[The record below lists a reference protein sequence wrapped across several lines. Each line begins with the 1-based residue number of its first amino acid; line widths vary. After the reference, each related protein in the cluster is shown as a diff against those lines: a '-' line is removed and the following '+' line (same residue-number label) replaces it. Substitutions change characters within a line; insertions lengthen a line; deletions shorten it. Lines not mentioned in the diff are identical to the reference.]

1 MKRAP
6 ILLILLTL
14 NSFLSIITYG
24 ADRRGFNKK
33 KLAKVGD
40 KVQSLIDEKFIAGA
54 PWRQPASQR
63 DYQEAKMME
72 NDNPKHH
79 YVGFYRN

>member
-14 NSFLSIITYG
+14 NFFLSIITYG
-24 ADRRGFNKK
+24 ADRRGFNKN

-54 PWRQPASQR
+54 VTLIAR
-63 DYQEAKMME
+63 DGEIAHFEARGVS
-72 NDNPKHH
+72 D
-79 YVGFYRN
+79 